1 MKNYINII
9 KESKRTGE
17 YKTLWTVKSRKYSI
31 ICDGY
36 GLGITDGWTV
46 DRPIIYNNKKVA
58 FDFPESLPKYI
69 KEKFATL
76 AENGAII
83 NMSEA

>member
-1 MKNYINII
+1 MKNYIDII
-9 KESKRTGE
+9 KESKRNGE
-17 YKTLWTVKSRKYSI
+17 YKTLWSVKSRKYSI

-36 GLGITDGWTV
+36 GLGITDGWRV
-46 DRPIIYNNKKVA
+46 DRPIIYNDKRVA
-58 FDFPESLPKYI
+58 FSSPESLPKYI

-76 AENGAII
+76 AKNGAII